1 MWDLL
6 EPVRYDSTTRHKPQT
21 TFLGETFFLI
31 CKAPLLL
38 SYSYYEKK
46 TQALGSWIFWFIS
59 CLVLSCCCFFALLP
73 CYELLALSNHIIIS
87 GLLLFWRS
95 GGVRSLPYLLGTE
108 VGGSSK
114 VR

>member
-1 MWDLL
+1 MD
-6 EPVRYDSTTRHKPQT
+6 
-21 TFLGETFFLI
+21 FLVHFLFGVE
-31 CKAPLLL
+31 LLL
-38 SYSYYEKK
+38 
-46 TQALGSWIFWFIS
+46 F
-59 CLVLSCCCFFALLP
+59 FFALLP

-95 GGVRSLPYLLGTE
+95 GGVRSLPYLLSTE

>member
-1 MWDLL
+1 MIAPRVTNHLPPFWGNFFPDLQGA
-6 EPVRYDSTTRHKPQT
+6 SS
-21 TFLGETFFLI
+21 
-31 CKAPLLL
+31 
-38 SYSYYEKK
+38 SYHEQKS
-46 TQALGSWIFWFIS
+46 QASALDHGFWFIS
-59 CLVLSCCCFFALLP
+59 CLELSCCCLFALLP

-95 GGVRSLPYLLGTE
+95 GGVRSLGI